1 MNVYPINNI
10 NFKANYY
17 KVLNYGKTTSTK
29 VMTNNS
35 ENLGSKPVY
44 INWND
49 QKTEMIYDGQ
59 YYITKYFVLGDEY
72 KILYEDTGLYEN
84 QGQEKFLDKDRI
96 FRTIKSLDK
105 ALNRASIQGNAEGLL
120 VQSQNIDEK
129 LLESNA
135 PLVVICEDAKDVY
148 KHFEYFDKIE
158 GVIFKSA
165 DEGDLSHFSA
175 LFRDYFSFGHLVS
188 NEQTIKDLS
197 KFEGKFISISN
208 ETDELKYKEIA
219 PITKG
224 VRVEEKVIVPPM
236 KKVDKILTLDECEKD
251 TVGNKAYNLKRMM
264 NLLKEG
270 KLQDVII
277 PNAFVLPHAY
287 LEHVEKTI
295 AENRR
300 NKYDKENKI
309 LIEIKDFAKDV
320 ITTDSIMIRSAFNG
334 EDLDGYSAA
343 GLYDSTW
350 DYLKSFDLDK
360 INYVLRSKN
369 KLVATKSRE
378 RHGIRDEEIKPSV
391 IIQDYIKSDYT
402 FTTYTESPLDENKLL
417 IELFINKDL
426 QCKPEPYQITF
437 DRNTGKL
444 VVEKEH
450 SLLTEY
456 VFDENYNL
464 LSTKPLEESRAKEL
478 FPILKKLVKN
488 ALVLEREFGRPQDI
502 EGGIKAGQLY
512 FWQARNIVK
521 KAIKH

>member
-17 KVLNYGKTTSTK
+17 KVLKYGNSTSAK
-29 VMTNNS
+29 VMTDNAG
-35 ENLGSKPVY
+35 NLGSKPVH
-44 INWND
+44 INWDNER
-49 QKTEMIYDGQ
+49 TEMIYDGQ
-59 YYITKYFVLGDEY
+59 YYITKFQVIDGEY
-72 KILYEDTGLYEN
+72 KILYEDTGKYEN
-84 QGQEKFLDKDRI
+84 QGKDYFLDKDKI
-96 FRTIKSLDK
+96 NMKIKSLGK
-105 ALNRASIQGNAEGLL
+105 SQNLALMEGEAKGLL
-120 VQSQNIDEK
+120 IH
-129 LLESNA
+129 
-135 PLVVICEDAKDVY
+135 AKDINDKVLKSNTPLIIICDNEEDCY
-148 KHFEYFDKIE
+148 EYFNKVE
-158 GVIFKSA
+158 GIILKSGS
-165 DEGDLSHFSA
+165 EELLSHFSA
-175 LFRDYFSFGHLVS
+175 LCRDYFSFGHLVTD
-188 NEQTIKDLS
+188 EQTINDLS
-197 KFEGKFISISN
+197 KYEGRFISISN
-208 ETDELKYKEIA
+208 ESKKLKYEEIA
-219 PITKG
+219 PVVKG
-224 VRVEEKVIVPPM
+224 IQTEEKIIVPSM
-236 KKVDKILTLDECEKD
+236 SRIDKILSLDECKKD

-264 NLLKEG
+264 NLVKEG

-350 DYLKSFDLDK
+350 DYLKSFDLNQ

-444 VVEKEH
+444 FVEKEH

-521 KAIKH
+521 KAR